1 MRLSLHYKTTK
12 KMAKNTKCY
21 ISLPISGYD
30 LAERRRLV
38 EKVKAFLIAAGLEP
52 ISPLDKGLS
61 DEAPYT
67 EHMKQD
73 LRILLECDA
82 ICLVEGWEKSRG
94 CNVENIVAQTLNLQT
109 LYYNFNL

>member
-1 MRLSLHYKTTK
+1 
-12 KMAKNTKCY
+12 MAKNLKCY

-30 LAERRRLV
+30 LAERRRLA
-38 EKVKAFLIAAGLEP
+38 EKVKSFLIAAGLEP
-52 ISPLDKGLS
+52 ISPLDKGLP

-67 EHMKQD
+67 ED
-73 LRILLECDA
+73 LRILLDCGS

-109 LYYNFNL
+109 LYYNFDL

>member
-1 MRLSLHYKTTK
+1 
-12 KMAKNTKCY
+12 MAKNLKCY

-30 LAERRRLV
+30 LAERRRLA
-38 EKVKAFLIAAGLEP
+38 EKVKSFLIAAGLEP
-52 ISPLDKGLS
+52 ISPLDKGLP

-67 EHMKQD
+67 EHLRED
-73 LRILLECDA
+73 LRILLDCGS

-109 LYYNFNL
+109 LYYNFDL